1 MGIYFK
7 NPTMSETDRIKS
19 QSFDVLDEEIKIQK
33 KIAKDI
39 LEAKSPL
46 AVLYTWKAPER
57 YFEKKETRWFVI
69 VAAIALVVI
78 IMSALTNNFI
88 LIFAII
94 CLVIVVYALYTIP
107 PREVEHQITNKG
119 LYTLKTLYLWNN
131 ISYFW
136 VSRRGKEYLL
146 NIEYKKKLSDA
157 YYQRMIIIAEEKD
170 YKKVVGF
177 MSDHV
182 AYLGQDSVSKSV
194 ISVFA
199 QGVYVPLF
207 DIIGKEEEK

>member
-1 MGIYFK
+1 
-7 NPTMSETDRIKS
+7 MSETDRIKS
-19 QSFDVLDEEIKIQK
+19 QSYDVLDEEIKIQK

-39 LEAKSPL
+39 IDAKSPL
-46 AVLYTWKAPER
+46 EVLCTWKAPER

-69 VAAIALVVI
+69 VAGIALVVI
-78 IMSALTNNFI
+78 ILSALTNNFI

-94 CLVIVVYALYTIP
+94 SLVIVIYALYTIP
-107 PREVEHQITNKG
+107 PREVEHQVTNKG

-136 VSRRGKEYLL
+136 VCKRGKEYLL

-157 YYQRMIIIAEEKD
+157 YYQRMIILAGEKD
-170 YKKVVGF
+170 YKQVVIY
-177 MSDHV
+177 MSDHI
-182 AYLGQDSVSKSV
+182 AYLGPESVSKSA

-199 QGVYVPLF
+199 EGVYVPLF
-207 DIIGKEEEK
+207 DIIGKEEKK